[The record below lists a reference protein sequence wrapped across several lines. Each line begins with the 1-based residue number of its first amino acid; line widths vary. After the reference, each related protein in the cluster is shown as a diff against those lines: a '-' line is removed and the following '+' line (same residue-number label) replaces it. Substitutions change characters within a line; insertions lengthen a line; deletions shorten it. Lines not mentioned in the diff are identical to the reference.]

1 MRNISRF
8 GPIIHPKFSSVVK
21 IIQYLQKSNI
31 SKIIQ
36 LFELLILSNYLI
48 AELCNCKMHD
58 MSCGLNWFGRLSY
71 KNYAKKNENTRDHL
85 SVGNLSFLGSRLW
98 LSIACLRYSKSSL
111 LMAICK

>member
-21 IIQYLQKSNI
+21 FIQYLQKSNI

-36 LFELLILSNYLI
+36 LCELLILSNYFLYKT

-71 KNYAKKNENTRDHL
+71 KNYAKKTRIHE
-85 SVGNLSFLGSRLW
+85 
-98 LSIACLRYSKSSL
+98 I
-111 LMAICK
+111 I